1 MDNLT
6 VILFLCISIPMGP
19 AMYMVPDK
27 RSRLFLGYM
36 LLGMVIC
43 LIASE
48 VNAILLRLFSG
59 DMRYVSSNI
68 TPIVEEVM
76 KALPIL
82 FYALYFSDERQTLSS
97 ISFAMG
103 LGFALLENMVIL
115 TGSIEKVT
123 VFWAFVRGFG
133 AARMH
138 SACTS
143 MVGRGIYFV
152 HKRRKLFY
160 CGTFSLL
167 IAAIIA
173 HALFNTLIQS
183 EYRLAAYGVVLVM
196 YIPQL
201 LALGRKLLEKRKTN
215 ETSDPGREEE
225 HP

>member
-1 MDNLT
+1 MENLT
-6 VILFLCISIPMGP
+6 VILFLCATVP
-19 AMYMVPDK
+19 MVPTLYVIPDK
-27 RSRLFLGYM
+27 KSRVFMGYM
-36 LLGMVIC
+36 LLGMVVC

-48 VNAILLRLFSG
+48 VNTILLGLFGG
-59 DMRYVSSNI
+59 DMHYVSTNI
-68 TPIVEEVM
+68 TPIAEEILKV
-76 KALPIL
+76 LPVL
-82 FYALYFSDERQTLSS
+82 FYAICFSDERDTLLS

-115 TGSIEKVT
+115 TGSIDKVT
-123 VFWAFVRGFG
+123 VVWAFVRGFG

-143 MVGRGIYFV
+143 LIGKGISYV

-183 EYRLAAYGVVLVM
+183 KLRWAAYGVVLVM

-201 LALGRKLLEKRKTN
+201 LALGKKLLAKIKPKEP
-215 ETSDPGREEE
+215 SDFGREEE

>member
-1 MDNLT
+1 
-6 VILFLCISIPMGP
+6 
-19 AMYMVPDK
+19 MVP
-27 RSRLFLGYM
+27 L
-36 LLGMVIC
+36 IC

-48 VNAILLRLFSG
+48 VNAILLRLFSN
-59 DMRYVSSNI
+59 DMLYVSSNI

-143 MVGRGIYFV
+143 LVGNGISYI

-167 IAAIIA
+167 IFASIS
-173 HALFNTLIQS
+173 HGLFNMLIQS
-183 EYRLAAYGVVLVM
+183 EHRWTAYIVIVSI
-196 YIPQL
+196 YAPQL
-201 LALGRKLLEKRKTN
+201 WSLFKKLFSRKK
-215 ETSDPGREEE
+215 DG
-225 HP
+225 